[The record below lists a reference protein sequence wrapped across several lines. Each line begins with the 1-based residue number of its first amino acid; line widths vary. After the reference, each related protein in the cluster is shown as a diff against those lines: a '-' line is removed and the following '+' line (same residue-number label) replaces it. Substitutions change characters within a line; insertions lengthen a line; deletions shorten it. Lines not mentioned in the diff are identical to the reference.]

1 MGEEEQLSWLIN
13 YLIEE
18 NQSYR
23 DLVVPVSI
31 DEKKALLRSLMNV
44 RAPEPIDEEFLVVQN
59 SYLRKQLSKRQIK
72 TLSDATVYT
81 QNLHL
86 WQGDITLLAVDGIV
100 NAANSQLLGCF
111 VPLHRC
117 IDNAIHSAAGVQ
129 LRLAC
134 FELMEKQ
141 KEAEETGRVKVTL
154 GYNLP
159 AQYVFHTVGPII
171 SGEVTENHKLQLAQC
186 YESVLAKAQEMGLE
200 TLAFCCIST
209 GEFRFPNDLA
219 AKIAITTVQKFIEE
233 KSSHLKVIFNVFKD
247 TDKELYHDYL
257 QKIGRNG

>member
-1 MGEEEQLSWLIN
+1 MD

-31 DEKKALLRSLMNV
+31 DDKRALFRSLMNV
-44 RAPEPIDEEFLVVQN
+44 RAPEPIDEEFLVIQN
-59 SYLRKQLSKRQIK
+59 SYLQKQLSAKQVFR
-72 TLSDATVYT
+72 LSDSSSYS
-81 QNLHL
+81 QNLFL

-100 NAANSQLLGCF
+100 NAANNQLLGCF

-134 FELMEKQ
+134 FDLMEEQ
-141 KEAEETGRVKVTL
+141 KEAEETGKVKVTF

-159 AQYVFHTVGPII
+159 AHYVFHTVGPIV
-171 SGEVTENHKLQLAQC
+171 SGVVTEKNEEQLAQC

-219 AKIAITTVQKFIEE
+219 AKIAITTVQKFIKE
-233 KSSHLKVIFNVFKD
+233 KSSHLKVIFNVFND

-257 QKIGRNG
+257 QKIS